1 MFDILAS
8 SYMSATRM
16 DQFLEQDFMHRNPR
30 MAQRLRHIHG
40 LDTPNPSLTRQL
52 RGRIGMDGYIRHA
65 DKPSRIAAAARKAVA
80 VLGKSL
86 RRLGAWIERTAE
98 TSQHP
103 DACPTP

>member
-16 DQFLEQDFMHRNPR
+16 DQFLEQDFLHRNPR
-30 MAQRLRHIHG
+30 IAQRLRHIHG

-65 DKPSRIAAAARKAVA
+65 DRPSRIGTAARKAV
-80 VLGKSL
+80 VTLGKSL
-86 RRLGAWIERTAE
+86 RRFGAWMENAAQ
-98 TSQHP
+98 TSFQKEV
-103 DACPTP
+103 CPTC